1 MMFVLKLEQRYLNLS
16 HVVSASRE
24 RGRLEVVTPFEV
36 VRLTGADAARVEQA
50 LERLAGRTDM
60 RLGLPA
66 AAQGEVQ

>member
-1 MMFVLKLEQRYLNLS
+1 MFVLKLEQRYLNLS

-36 VRLTGADAARVEQA
+36 VRLRGADAVRVEQA
-50 LERLAGRTDM
+50 LERLASRTDL

-66 AAQGEVQ
+66 ADEGERE